1 MDYICSNCRCR
12 DDKWCSAYNCKCP
25 WKVEAC
31 ELFKVDDFTLGYNHP
46 IKKTVTFNFNAIP
59 SGDGEA
65 FTFAVLKEDYERI
78 KRITDYYL
86 AENNY
91 HKDRYDLYPDD
102 LFNMAFPNAE
112 NDKEFNVEITI
123 TEK

>member
-1 MDYICSNCRCR
+1 M
-12 DDKWCSAYNCKCP
+12 K
-25 WKVEAC
+25 E
-31 ELFKVDDFTLGYNHP
+31 E
-46 IKKTVTFNFNAIP
+46 IKKTATFSFNAIT

-65 FTFAVLKEDYERI
+65 FTFAILKEDYERI

-102 LFNMAFPNAE
+102 LFNMAFPNIE
-112 NDKEFNVEITI
+112 NDKEFNIEITI